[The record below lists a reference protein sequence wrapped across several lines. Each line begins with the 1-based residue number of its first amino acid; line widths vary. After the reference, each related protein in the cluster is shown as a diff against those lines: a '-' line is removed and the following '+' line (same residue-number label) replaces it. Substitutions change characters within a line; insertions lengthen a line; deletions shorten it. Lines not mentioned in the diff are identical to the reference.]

1 MKQYLKPFLLGPLLC
16 IGQSLYAQATFHH
29 TTSAANVS
37 GSKTIIDNL
46 FLNDKPNAILFIMP
60 KWNDGGDSYA
70 CTNYRL
76 NAAVQYNTTQKRWM
90 ICNEKQSE
98 AMPVGVT
105 FNVLVAPIGNPN
117 YFIQSGPP
125 GPWPHLQF
133 IDNALTNGKPK
144 ALLLVTQNLG
154 TDVAPA
160 AYNDNSQLTAYA
172 DGKWAIGN
180 NNYFYPGCPSQSV
193 SMPPG
198 AKFNV
203 MVMKKGV
210 VPGFPNGSA
219 YMHETS
225 PANTSYILQ
234 HATFLKGAAV
244 SANSTFIFATPS
256 WGTTQEERPP
266 GYPIAMQNNDSPV
279 AAWFGGTYTN
289 DKWSVVNTNGIP
301 FRKGVLLHVVAI
313 KKI

>member
-1 MKQYLKPFLLGPLLC
+1 MKITLFALLIFVFSNLSG
-16 IGQSLYAQATFHH
+16 QATFRH
-29 TTSAANVS
+29 TTSEANVS
-37 GSKTIIDNL
+37 GSKTIIDHVSVN
-46 FLNDKPNAILFIMP
+46 NKPNAILFIMP

-76 NAAVQYNTTQKRWM
+76 NAAVQYNKAQKRWM
-90 ICNEKQSE
+90 ICNENKSPM
-98 AMPVGVT
+98 AVGVT

-160 AYNDNSQLTAYA
+160 AYNDNSQLTSYSN
-172 DGKWAIGN
+172 GKWAIAN

-193 SMPPG
+193 SMPVG

-203 MVMKKGV
+203 MLMENGV

-225 PANTSYILQ
+225 PANTSYLVQ
-234 HATFLKGAAV
+234 HATFLQGAAV

-266 GYPIAMQNNDSPV
+266 GYPIAMQYNDSPV
-279 AAWFGGTYTN
+279 AAWFGGTYTQ
-289 DKWSVVNTNGIP
+289 DKWSIVNTNGIP
-301 FRKGVLLHVVAI
+301 FRRGVLLHVVAI
-313 KKI
+313 KP

>member
-1 MKQYLKPFLLGPLLC
+1 MKITLFTFLIFVFSNLS
-16 IGQSLYAQATFHH
+16 GQAIFRH
-29 TTSAANVS
+29 TTSAANIS
-37 GSKTIIDNL
+37 GSKSIIDNS

-60 KWNDGGDSYA
+60 KWNDGGDTYA

-76 NAAVQYNTTQKRWM
+76 NAAVQYNTVQRRWM
-90 ICNEKQSE
+90 ICNEKPSE

-117 YFIQSGPP
+117 CFTQTGSPSPIWG
-125 GPWPHLQF
+125 HLQF

-144 ALLLVTQNLG
+144 ALLLVTQHL
-154 TDVAPA
+154 A
-160 AYNDNSQLTAYA
+160 ANADSAVYNDNSQLTNYA
-172 DGKWAIGN
+172 NGKWAIGN
-180 NNYFYPGCPSQSV
+180 NNFFYPNCPSQSV
-193 SMPPG
+193 SMPVG

-203 MVMKKGV
+203 MVIENGI
-210 VPGFPNGSA
+210 VPGFPKGSA

-225 PANTSYILQ
+225 PANTSYVLQ

-244 SANSTFIFATPS
+244 SAKSTFIFATPS
-256 WGTTQEERPP
+256 LGTTQEERPP
-266 GYPIAMQNNDSPV
+266 GYPIAMQYNDSPV
-279 AAWFGGTYTN
+279 AAWFGGTYTQ

-313 KKI
+313 KP

>member
-1 MKQYLKPFLLGPLLC
+1 MKITLFALLIFVFSNLSG
-16 IGQSLYAQATFHH
+16 QATFRH

-60 KWNDGGDSYA
+60 KWNDGGDTYA

-90 ICNEKQSE
+90 ICNENQSPM
-98 AMPVGVT
+98 AVGVT

-117 YFIQSGPP
+117 YIIQSGPP
-125 GPWPHLQF
+125 SPVWNHLQI

-160 AYNDNSQLTAYA
+160 AYNDNSQLTSYGN
-172 DGKWAIGN
+172 GKWAIGN
-180 NNYFYPGCPSQSV
+180 NNYFYPSCPSQSV
-193 SMPPG
+193 SMPVG

-203 MVMKKGV
+203 MLMENGV
-210 VPGFPNGSA
+210 VPGFPKGAA

-225 PANTSYILQ
+225 PANTSYFLQ

-266 GYPIAMQNNDSPV
+266 GYPIAMQYNDSPV
-279 AAWFGGTYTN
+279 AAWFGGTYTQN
-289 DKWSVVNTNGIP
+289 KWSIVNTNGIP

-313 KKI
+313 KP